1 MTYATSDSA
10 KRPAVTRRRQ
20 RPVKFSVPRFALY
33 GERAADQG
41 GNEQLLL
48 HVEDIQSRSRLYR
61 WEIDAHVHS
70 GLYQLICVSAGP
82 IRISLDDV
90 HTTPRAPVVV
100 VVPPGAVHAFHMGP
114 DTEGYVLSLSA
125 RWLAESK
132 LDELGEAFRTLFAKP
147 RVIDMGEHTATMVR
161 VRGLLG
167 ELLAEFS
174 QPDGATSPV
183 TGWLARAVVWR
194 LSQSCAREHL
204 GAEGSHRH
212 HDVFSEFRTLIERHY
227 LDHWP
232 LNKYAQALN
241 LSVERL
247 NRLCKQ
253 VAGVSAFELIQDR
266 LVREACRRLIYVAVP
281 VTQLAYEL
289 GFADPG
295 YFCRFFKRRS
305 GCTPNEYRNKHSTAE
320 GMSASA

>member
-1 MTYATSDSA
+1 MSYAIQDDA
-10 KRPAVTRRRQ
+10 KRAPIKRRRQ
-20 RPVKFSVPRFALY
+20 RPVKFSVPRFSLY
-33 GERAADQG
+33 GERTTDQG
-41 GNEQLLL
+41 SAEQLLL
-48 HVEDIQSRSRLYR
+48 HIEDIQSRSRLYH

-70 GLYQLICVSAGP
+70 GLYQLICVNAGP
-82 IRISLDDV
+82 VRISLDDV
-90 HTTPRAPVVV
+90 HTSPRAPVAI
-100 VVPPGAVHAFHMGP
+100 VVPPGAVHAFHFGP
-114 DTEGYVLSLSA
+114 DTEGHVLSLSA

-132 LDELGEAFRTLFAKP
+132 LDELGDAFRTLFAKP
-147 RVIDMGEHTATMVR
+147 RVIDMSEHATTMTR
-161 VRGLLG
+161 VRGLLS
-167 ELLAEFS
+167 ELMAEFS
-174 QPDGATSPV
+174 QPDGAASPV

-194 LSQSCAREHL
+194 LAQSCARDEL
-204 GAEGSHRH
+204 GAEGAHRH

-232 LNKYAQALN
+232 LSKYAQALN

-295 YFCRFFKRRS
+295 YFCRFFKRRTQ
-305 GCTPNEYRNKHSTAE
+305 CTPNEYRSKHSTLEPTA
-320 GMSASA
+320 ASA

>member
-1 MTYATSDSA
+1 MTYAISDST
-10 KRPAVTRRRQ
+10 KRLPTARRRQ
-20 RPVKFSVPRFALY
+20 RPIKFSVPRFALY
-33 GERAADQG
+33 GERNGEQNAA
-41 GNEQLLL
+41 EQLLL

-70 GLYQLICVSAGP
+70 GLYQLICISSGTIKV
-82 IRISLDDV
+82 SLDDV
-90 HTTPRAPVVV
+90 HTSPRTPVAV

-147 RVIDMGEHTATMVR
+147 RVIEMAEHAAAMLR

-174 QPDGATSPV
+174 LPDGATSPV

-194 LSQSCAREHL
+194 LSQSCAREQL
-204 GAEGSHRH
+204 GADGSHRH

-295 YFCRFFKRRS
+295 YFCRFFKRRTS
-305 GCTPNEYRNKHSTAE
+305 CTPNEYRNKHSVAE
-320 GMSASA
+320 PTSPAG